1 MASVTV
7 PDSREV
13 PVGPLKSSDAG
24 IIHGKVTKNRRFY
37 KVFRTKVTL
46 MAKKAP
52 KKSAA
57 HPPGRCR
64 VFYDGISIV
73 PCLPA

>member
-37 KVFRTKVTL
+37 KVFSDESDTYGQKS
-46 MAKKAP
+46 AKK
-52 KKSAA
+52 KRGTSA
-57 HPPGRCR
+57 GEVSR
-64 VFYDGISIV
+64 
-73 PCLPA
+73 LL